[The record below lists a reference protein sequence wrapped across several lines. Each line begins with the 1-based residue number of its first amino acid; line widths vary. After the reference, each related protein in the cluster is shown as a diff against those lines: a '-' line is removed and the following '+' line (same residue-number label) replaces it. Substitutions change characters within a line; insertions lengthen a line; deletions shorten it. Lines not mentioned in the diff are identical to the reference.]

1 MPVAHRLDRIAMIGT
16 SILALALQSTAILA
30 QPAPAATTAA
40 RPAGARPAGAKPVAA
55 QPAPAARSAVP
66 ATRPLTPAAGQSAAA
81 AGVRP
86 ATAARPGAPALA
98 GTKPAA
104 PRAAG
109 APVRPALAAQARPAT
124 ASGGPTSLLPAAITG
139 GAAAAAAPAAPP
151 VPAYEVE
158 LPETLPVA
166 HWTLDDARA
175 LLAAIKGIGAEGL
188 FPRDYQPAQLAAA
201 IAGGEGPDL
210 DVLASH
216 LFIWLAEDLRDG
228 RTPMTAREQWFAI
241 DPDQDNHPNA
251 ALLGQAT
258 ETHDVAGVL
267 ASLAPT
273 HPDYALLKDMLP
285 KAKDPRQIAMIRAN
299 MDRWRWFTRDL
310 GLQYL
315 IINVPE
321 QELRLT
327 VNNKIIS
334 SYRAIVGK
342 PGKTATPQLA
352 ETVKNVVFNPTWTVP
367 QSIVKGEGLG
377 EDLIAHPAK
386 AKRMG
391 YVATKGPDG
400 TITVVQQPGDTN
412 SLGRVKIDMPNEHAI
427 YIHDTPNRNLFAL
440 PARALSHGCIRAERA
455 TELAMTMAILGAEL
469 PPETAV
475 EYNLSGKYTKV
486 PMTKPWAV
494 YIAYFTVARDVNG
507 LMRSFP
513 DIYGRDKPV
522 LDSFAQP
529 RQLHTTQRKSSEAII
544 KLDNPL

>member
-1 MPVAHRLDRIAMIGT
+1 RPAVAA
-16 SILALALQSTAILA
+16 STAKPGPLA
-30 QPAPAATTAA
+30 QKPAQTQQPRPAQSKGPISLLPASIAQTSPSTEAPA
-40 RPAGARPAGAKPVAA
+40 
-55 QPAPAARSAVP
+55 SA
-66 ATRPLTPAAGQSAAA
+66 
-81 AGVRP
+81 
-86 ATAARPGAPALA
+86 PGAPAA
-98 GTKPAA
+98 
-104 PRAAG
+104 
-109 APVRPALAAQARPAT
+109 
-124 ASGGPTSLLPAAITG
+124 
-139 GAAAAAAPAAPP
+139 
-151 VPAYEVE
+151 EVE

-166 HWTLDDARA
+166 HWQLDDAKA

-188 FPRDYQPAQLAAA
+188 FARDYQPAQLAAA
-201 IAGGEGPDL
+201 IAAGEGPDL

-228 RTPMTAREQWFAI
+228 RTPMTARIQWFAL
-241 DPDQDNHPNA
+241 DPDQDNHPNS

-267 ASLAPT
+267 ASLTPT
-273 HPDYALLKDMLP
+273 HPDYALLKDMLT

-299 MDRWRWFTRDL
+299 MDRWRWLTRDL

-367 QSIVKGEGLG
+367 QSIVVGEGLG
-377 EDLIAHPAK
+377 ARLIGNPRQ
-386 AKRMG
+386 AKREG
-391 YVATKGPDG
+391 YVATKAADG

-513 DIYGRDKPV
+513 DIYSRDAPV
-522 LDSFAQP
+522 IASFAKP
-529 RQLHTTQRKSSEAII
+529 RELHTTQRKSNEAII